1 VTMMDRVGEQGLH
14 DASGRC
20 ILGFCRTEL
29 DAVNYR
35 FEHRTVGPHHVIT
48 SPDLPGFHVYGETRK
63 AAEDRI
69 GPVLEM
75 YLAARADLAATGG
88 ASGKVA

>member
-1 VTMMDRVGEQGLH
+1 
-14 DASGRC
+14 
-20 ILGFCRTEL
+20 
-29 DAVNYR
+29 
-35 FEHRTVGPHHVIT
+35 
-48 SPDLPGFHVYGETRK
+48 VYGETRK

>member
-1 VTMMDRVGEQGLH
+1 VTDEDGEQRLH
-14 DASGRC
+14 DAPAGC
-20 ILGFCRTEL
+20 ILSSCRTEV
-29 DAVNYR
+29 DAVKYR

-48 SPDLPGFHVYGETRK
+48 SPDLPGFHVYGENRK

-75 YLAARADLAATGG
+75 YLAAKADLAETGRFP
-88 ASGKVA
+88 GKVA